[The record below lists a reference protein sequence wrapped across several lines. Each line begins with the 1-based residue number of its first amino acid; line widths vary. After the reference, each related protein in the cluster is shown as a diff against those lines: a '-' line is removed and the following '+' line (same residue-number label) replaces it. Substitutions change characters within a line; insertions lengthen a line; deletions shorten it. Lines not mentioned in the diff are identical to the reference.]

1 MNTLNTLENLTVLE
15 KELLE
20 ISKETDFNTRVN
32 QIVNVFK
39 SLGWNKVI
47 LQLIDRFL
55 VVKKVFSNFPLHGD
69 YINRLNAPKAINMR
83 RILLSNAVNKWAMG
97 NFVYLPWRDNEARN
111 LISDG
116 VETAIPI
123 KVRKDQWHE
132 NDLLF
137 SVLGHQR
144 TPVAILI
151 LDSPVD
157 GRAPTPSTIKI
168 PSLLTL
174 YLKEIISN
182 QVYLD
187 TMKTSTELVNAVSST
202 DLIGYIKTDP
212 GDIIEEVTPSLDS
225 IFPESSSN
233 LTGKSLNLLVQY
245 GVPETFFEKYDS
257 AKKSLEVETFIQ
269 HLQTGQTFHF
279 TIIPEAILGSFSCM
293 HILVCTGEAINLSK
307 ISHVLSNIIELMRDK
322 IVPEEDKSKKRL
334 LLINWL
340 KDSFHF
346 RYPRIYI
353 PSDDEAW
360 LRCVLFASD
369 NLNIPPSEFD
379 HPFNRNSLAVNSL
392 LEKEILTLEEGEKH
406 LRDVRKI
413 WDLLKTE
420 AAIAIP
426 VINTAAQKAV
436 AVFDYEKGT
445 FKLTHENKLIIKLWS
460 QLVALVI

>member
-55 VVKKVFSNFPLHGD
+55 VVKKVFSNFPLRGD

-202 DLIGYIKTDP
+202 DLIG
-212 GDIIEEVTPSLDS
+212 
-225 IFPESSSN
+225 
-233 LTGKSLNLLVQY
+233 
-245 GVPETFFEKYDS
+245 
-257 AKKSLEVETFIQ
+257 
-269 HLQTGQTFHF
+269 
-279 TIIPEAILGSFSCM
+279 
-293 HILVCTGEAINLSK
+293 
-307 ISHVLSNIIELMRDK
+307 
-322 IVPEEDKSKKRL
+322 
-334 LLINWL
+334 
-340 KDSFHF
+340 
-346 RYPRIYI
+346 
-353 PSDDEAW
+353 
-360 LRCVLFASD
+360 
-369 NLNIPPSEFD
+369 
-379 HPFNRNSLAVNSL
+379 
-392 LEKEILTLEEGEKH
+392 
-406 LRDVRKI
+406 
-413 WDLLKTE
+413 
-420 AAIAIP
+420 
-426 VINTAAQKAV
+426 
-436 AVFDYEKGT
+436 
-445 FKLTHENKLIIKLWS
+445 
-460 QLVALVI
+460 